1 MREGPV
7 VAHALSVADG
17 GWRGVGRRGSRRT
30 LAWLGRRGHRGGAL
44 GAAVGRHLLAE
55 PLEALSAVL
64 LEEWEAAGDAVR
76 LEQPDAAASKRAG
89 SNPSTIRVAGRC

>member
-1 MREGPV
+1 M
-7 VAHALSVADG
+7 AWAAAG
-17 GWRGVGRRGSRRT
+17 GRRT

-64 LEEWEAAGDAVR
+64 LEEWEAAGDVVR

-89 SNPSTIRVAGRC
+89 SNPSSWQVLTITVNITVTLMS